1 MKGGDP
7 LGIHQFFSTAGDK
20 VGKVFGFNPVL
31 ENIVVMKLAII
42 LISLS
47 LLISS
52 LALLILAISHYRSKT
67 DSGFDFDNISIP
79 DELT

>member
-1 MKGGDP
+1 MD
-7 LGIHQFFSTAGDK
+7 IHQFFSTVGDK

-42 LISLS
+42 LIVLS

-52 LALLILAISHYRSKT
+52 FALLVLTIS
-67 DSGFDFDNISIP
+67 
-79 DELT
+79 